1 MAQNWTLIIE
11 SIWIFSLS
19 LSLSLSLSIYIYIYI
34 YMTYKFKLFLVI
46 QKNAHKYKIIQTLSS
61 SNFIYSVRY
70 MIMFFYD
77 LFILDSSF
85 STLNKLT
92 WHKN

>member
-1 MAQNWTLIIE
+1 MAQNWT
-11 SIWIFSLS
+11 SIVEFNWIFSKFYL
-19 LSLSLSLSIYIYIYI
+19 LIYIYIYI
-34 YMTYKFKLFLVI
+34 NELFLVI
-46 QKNAHKYKIIQTLSS
+46 KKAHKYKIIQNLSS

-85 STLNKLT
+85 STLN
-92 WHKN
+92 

>member
-1 MAQNWTLIIE
+1 MVQNWT
-11 SIWIFSLS
+11 SIVEFNWIFSKFYL
-19 LSLSLSLSIYIYIYI
+19 LIYI
-34 YMTYKFKLFLVI
+34 YMYKWIFLVI
-46 QKNAHKYKIIQTLSS
+46 KKAHKYKIIQNLSS

-85 STLNKLT
+85 SILN
-92 WHKN
+92 

>member
-1 MAQNWTLIIE
+1 MVQNWT
-11 SIWIFSLS
+11 SIVEFNWIFSKFYL
-19 LSLSLSLSIYIYIYI
+19 LIYIYIYI
-34 YMTYKFKLFLVI
+34 NELFLVI
-46 QKNAHKYKIIQTLSS
+46 KKAHKYKIIQNLSS

-85 STLNKLT
+85 SILN
-92 WHKN
+92 